1 MLVELLIRRW
11 EHHTMLP
18 VNSREVRITIVPQ
31 QRIPMPCDA
40 HDMETGPVPVTF
52 FIGSYGHLGDMCM
65 HHTIS
70 EHEHNICSAC
80 SAVAPRT
87 KLNFREVWDEVGLPH
102 VITLAN
108 LMEITVTSK
117 VSVLTR
123 SNREIIRVI
132 ENKGLVIEQVHHC
145 RTISRRDYQSPIV
158 TTPIKVAVL
167 RVERNSK

>member
-1 MLVELLIRRW
+1 
-11 EHHTMLP
+11 MLP
-18 VNSREVRITIVPQ
+18 VNSREVRVAVVPEQ
-31 QRIPMPCDA
+31 GIPMPCDA
-40 HDMETGPVPVTF
+40 HDMEAGPVPVTF
-52 FIGSYGHLGDMCM
+52 FIGSHGHLGDMRM
-65 HHTIS
+65 HHTVS

-87 KLNFREVWDEVGLPH
+87 KLNFCEVWDKIGLPH

-123 SNREIIRVI
+123 SNREIIRLI

-145 RTISRRDYQSPIV
+145 RAISRRDYQSPIGAA
-158 TTPIKVAVL
+158 PIKVTIL
-167 RVERNSK
+167 GVERNRE